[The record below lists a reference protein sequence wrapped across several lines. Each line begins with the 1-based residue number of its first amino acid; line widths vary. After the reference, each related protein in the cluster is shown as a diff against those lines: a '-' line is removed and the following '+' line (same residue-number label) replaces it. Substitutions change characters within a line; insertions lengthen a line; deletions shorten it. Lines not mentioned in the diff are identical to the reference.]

1 MNVIIRTA
9 ARVMFPL
16 ILLYGIYVVVHGHTT
31 PGGTFSGGSIMAGAF
46 VLFTL
51 AYGIRKTE
59 TELKESI
66 VEVLKSVAGFVLIML
81 ILFEFFLRAALVPT
95 ESLFS
100 LWSGSSLM
108 FFNIVGGI
116 MVFTGLLMVW
126 YTVAKSD
133 ED

>member
-1 MNVIIRTA
+1 
-9 ARVMFPL
+9 
-16 ILLYGIYVVVHGHTT
+16 
-31 PGGTFSGGSIMAGAF
+31 
-46 VLFTL
+46 
-51 AYGIRKTE
+51 
-59 TELKESI
+59 
-66 VEVLKSVAGFVLIML
+66 VLIML

-95 ESLFS
+95 ESMFS

-116 MVFTGLLMVW
+116 MVFTGLLLVW